1 MLVWTAF
8 GVFFLARRG
17 LTTRLDVAASSNIA
31 TR

>member
-1 MLVWTAF
+1 MLVWTAA

-17 LTTRLDVAASSNIA
+17 LSSRVDVPGEPKVA